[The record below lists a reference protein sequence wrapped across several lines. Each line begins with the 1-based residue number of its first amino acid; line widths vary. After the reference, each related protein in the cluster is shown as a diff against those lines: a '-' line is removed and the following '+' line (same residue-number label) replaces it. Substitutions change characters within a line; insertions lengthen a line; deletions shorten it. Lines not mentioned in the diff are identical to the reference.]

1 MVLGSSVC
9 YHLYLLFVLW
19 LLTGTFKLN
28 LHHEFENEALNFIKS
43 DHLFAGCY
51 PLDSLFRDLFD
62 HTLMRRRHI
71 DAQRRTGVALPVAFI
86 IKLFTGNNI
95 FKSNR
100 NR

>member
-1 MVLGSSVC
+1 MVLASSVC

-19 LLTGTFKLN
+19 RLTGTFKLN

-43 DHLFAGCY
+43 DHLSAGCY

-62 HTLMRRRHI
+62 HLSM
-71 DAQRRTGVALPVAFI
+71 RRTGVALPVAFI
-86 IKLFTGNNI
+86 IKLFNGNNI
-95 FKSNR
+95 VKSDR